1 MIKNKTLNPELNHH
15 SLQGGRSRA
24 LTQALPALNRRWNSS
39 SQAVGFT
46 IIEVVLV
53 LAIAGLIF
61 LMVFIALPALQ
72 RAQRNSQYKNN
83 VGIAITM
90 MQNYLS
96 NNRNQMPPFAAD
108 GAGMEVGVSGSYDD
122 HPFYNYVQN
131 SGLPEGVNVKIST
144 GYTVIPSLNVIKGRI
159 IYLLNRACIGPSVP
173 LEVGAI
179 FAEAKT
185 GGIVVITILEE
196 GSNGM
201 IYCENVR

>member
-1 MIKNKTLNPELNHH
+1 MFKNKTLTPELNHH

-24 LTQALPALNRRWNSS
+24 LAQALPALNRRWNSS

-90 MQNYLS
+90 MQNYLA
-96 NNRNQMPPFAAD
+96 NNRNQMPPLARD
-108 GAGMEVGVSGSYDD
+108 GAGMTVGRSGNYDD
-122 HPFYNYVQN
+122 HSFYNYVQN
-131 SGLPEGVNVKIST
+131 SGLPDGTNVKIGASST
-144 GYTVIPSLNVIKGRI
+144 ISGTLVSNRGRI
-159 IYLLNRACIGPSVP
+159 IYALNRACASPSVP
-173 LEVGAI
+173 FEIGAVYG
-179 FAEAKT
+179 ELRQGK
-185 GGIVVITILEE
+185 IVVITILEE